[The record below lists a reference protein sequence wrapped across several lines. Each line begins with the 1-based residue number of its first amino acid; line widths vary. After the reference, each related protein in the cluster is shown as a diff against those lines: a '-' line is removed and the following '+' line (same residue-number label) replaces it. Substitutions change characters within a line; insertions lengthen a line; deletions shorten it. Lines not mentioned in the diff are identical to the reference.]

1 MLKKESKNETEIK
14 KRTSQ
19 VGRML
24 NILQYDLY
32 SLVFNFLFCVD

>member
-14 KRTSQ
+14 KWTSQ

-32 SLVFNFLFCVD
+32 SLLFNFLFCID